1 MTGVEIGIAG
11 LIFSAVGTV
20 TSFLAEKKAA
30 KQAKSQANRAN
41 ELAAEAEAKQQKIA
55 NLSTLRAKRAAAR
68 EAQIRRADITSG
80 ATTQGANA
88 EGSSAVPGARG
99 SVTSQL
105 TSNLSFLDRTNQ
117 FNRQTVALLAEART
131 VANQPVTVSGLGAGI
146 TGVGGTIFDNRAAI
160 AKLF

>member
-68 EAQIRRADITSG
+68 EAQIGRADITSG

-105 TSNLSFLDRTNQ
+105 TSNLSFLDRANQ
-117 FNRQTVALLAEART
+117 FNRQTVALLGEART
-131 VANQPVTVSGLGAGI
+131 VANQPVTISGLGAGI
-146 TGVGGTIFDNRAAI
+146 SGLGGTIFDNRAAI
-160 AKLF
+160 AKFF